1 MPRDPRVVEGEGIM
15 INEFLWRAF
24 LWRAN
29 KDILR
34 HLDRRILQLDPAL
47 RGVDGLLATE
57 LECCLIE
64 EAWMEGDTLK
74 ILISPGIYAI
84 PMSAILNQEIVAGLV
99 KDRPRIWQ

>member
-1 MPRDPRVVEGEGIM
+1 M